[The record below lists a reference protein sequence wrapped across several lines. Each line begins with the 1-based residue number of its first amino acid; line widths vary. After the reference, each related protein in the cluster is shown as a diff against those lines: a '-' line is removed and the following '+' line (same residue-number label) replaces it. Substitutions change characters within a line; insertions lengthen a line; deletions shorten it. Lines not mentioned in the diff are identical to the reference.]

1 MAAPV
6 SIMVLPT
13 SLSSSASSIGD
24 SFPNSALSTRE
35 RDVLLLVAE
44 GCRDQEIAAR
54 LFLSHHTVANHVRNI
69 LGKLGVSS
77 RAAAVAHAVRNG
89 LL

>member
-1 MAAPV
+1 MALTATATVV
-6 SIMVLPT
+6 SRATEAGGARVT
-13 SLSSSASSIGD
+13 AA
-24 SFPNSALSTRE
+24 ALSPRE

-44 GCRDQEIAAR
+44 GRRDQEIAAR
-54 LFLSHHTVANHVRNI
+54 LYLSHHTVANHVRNI

-77 RAAAVAHAVRNG
+77 RAAAVAHAARQG

>member
-1 MAAPV
+1 MAFPTGTMPV
-6 SIMVLPT
+6 PAPT
-13 SLSSSASSIGD
+13 SARPRSEDATIPSATLSA
-24 SFPNSALSTRE
+24 RE
-35 RDVLLLVAE
+35 RDVLALIAE
-44 GCRDQEIAAR
+44 GCRDREIAAR

-77 RAAAVAHAVRNG
+77 RAAAVALAARYG